1 MPTHDCDTLEERER
15 AEIAGNEPGAQEEHA
30 DALEVLTYLPA
41 GQEAQFVAADA
52 LEYLPA
58 MQSLQL
64 PLLAT
69 SKPARMHKYPYPSQ
83 ASTVIL
89 MYLADTG

>member
-1 MPTHDCDTLEERER
+1 MHSHPL
-15 AEIAGNEPGAQEEHA
+15 APAA
-30 DALEVLTYLPA
+30 DQAFTAHSRQVDAPVALVYLPA
-41 GQEAQFVAADA
+41 THSWQRVAADV